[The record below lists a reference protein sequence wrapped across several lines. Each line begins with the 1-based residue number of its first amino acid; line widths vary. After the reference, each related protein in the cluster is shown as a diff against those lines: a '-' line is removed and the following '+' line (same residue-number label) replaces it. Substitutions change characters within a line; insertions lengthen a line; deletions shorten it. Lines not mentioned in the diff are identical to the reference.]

1 MENMENDLEQILVT
15 TEQIKARVKELA
27 NQITKDYAQVD
38 QIYLIGILKGAFIFL
53 ADLCRELKMPHI
65 VDFMAVSSY
74 GKTANTGAV
83 RLIMDLREPIDGQ
96 HAIIVED
103 IADSG
108 KTLRYLY
115 QVLKWHNPASLK
127 TCVLL
132 RKNKDNLDVP
142 IDYLGFDIPNAWVVG
157 YGLDYAD
164 HYRTLPYIAELKPKI
179 YTK

>member
-15 TEQIKARVKELA
+15 TEQIKVRVKELA
-27 NQITKDYAQVD
+27 DEISRDYADVN

-53 ADLCRELKMPHI
+53 ADLCRELKVPHV

-74 GKTANTGAV
+74 GKSANTGAV

-127 TCVLL
+127 HV
-132 RKNKDNLDVP
+132 
-142 IDYLGFDIPNAWVVG
+142 Y
-157 YGLDYAD
+157 Y
-164 HYRTLPYIAELKPKI
+164 
-179 YTK
+179 